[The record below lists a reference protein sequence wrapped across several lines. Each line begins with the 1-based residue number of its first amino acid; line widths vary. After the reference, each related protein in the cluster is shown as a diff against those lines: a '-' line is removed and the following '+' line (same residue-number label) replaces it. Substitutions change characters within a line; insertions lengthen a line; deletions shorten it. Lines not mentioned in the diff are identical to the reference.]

1 MTTTTKE
8 ETRLTGKL
16 QMCIYTNIWNWT
28 SQDCLFGKD
37 HISIYGHWSIFM
49 QWGLEEK
56 SILILKNNT
65 MQIKQHLATASKYAG
80 KNTLEYIVLH
90 HTGTKEGTI
99 KGNLNHLTTSGK
111 ASCHYVVDTNGD
123 LYKIGDDTDILWH
136 AGEVNWPKKDKW
148 GSLNAFSIWIEII
161 GPLSDGGFTD
171 AQRATVASLVQE
183 LCAKYKI
190 PQDKIL
196 RHKDISWYRGKW
208 DVSDTFWSW
217 KYKSFDE
224 YRKSL
229 FPTTPTM
236 PKSRYTEIMENI
248 LKETGFEPVFSTH
261 DGDKPCTEQETRE
274 LIEIGLA
281 RLFQRLTKKQ

>member
-1 MTTTTKE
+1 MYKQTLTTKN
-8 ETRLTGKL
+8 KS
-16 QMCIYTNIWNWT
+16 NWV
-28 SQDCLFGKD
+28 
-37 HISIYGHWSIFM
+37 
-49 QWGLEEK
+49 
-56 SILILKNNT
+56 NT
-65 MQIKQHLATASKYAG
+65 CEFVI
-80 KNTLEYIVLH
+80 LH
-90 HTGTKEGTI
+90 HTATKENTI
-99 KGNLNHLTTSGK
+99 KWVLNTLTVG
-111 ASCHYVVDTNGD
+111 AVSCHYVVDTNGD
-123 LYKIGDDTDILWH
+123 IYKIWNDKDILWH
-136 AGEVNWPKKDKW
+136 AWESAWKGKTN
-148 GSLNAFSIWIEII
+148 LNRYSIGIEIV